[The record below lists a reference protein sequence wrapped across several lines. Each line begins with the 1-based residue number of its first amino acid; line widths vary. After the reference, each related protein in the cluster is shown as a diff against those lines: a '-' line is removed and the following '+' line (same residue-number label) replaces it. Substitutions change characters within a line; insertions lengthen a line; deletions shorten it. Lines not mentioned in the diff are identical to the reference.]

1 LIRKNA
7 YFLAPFVIALMI
19 GAYLLLTNEK
29 GIFIL
34 YFAIERKSL
43 IDNVFMWITRFG
55 EIGVY
60 GVFALLFLLIRFRY
74 TLLIALLGFVN
85 LVLSLALKTYFACPR
100 PGHVYWMK
108 EYDGEISYIPGLDV
122 NVGTTSSFPSGH
134 TLSAFSLYFF
144 VALLLK
150 NKQWGLPLF
159 IIALLVGI
167 SRIVLTQHFLS
178 DVYAGA
184 ICGVLIAMAV
194 YALQRLIPISPDRLI
209 DKNLRYYI
217 GEKP

>member
-1 LIRKNA
+1 
-7 YFLAPFVIALMI
+7 MI
-19 GAYLLLTNEK
+19 GAYLLFTNEK

-108 EYDGEISYIPGLDV
+108 E
-122 NVGTTSSFPSGH
+122 
-134 TLSAFSLYFF
+134 
-144 VALLLK
+144 
-150 NKQWGLPLF
+150 
-159 IIALLVGI
+159 
-167 SRIVLTQHFLS
+167 
-178 DVYAGA
+178 
-184 ICGVLIAMAV
+184 
-194 YALQRLIPISPDRLI
+194 
-209 DKNLRYYI
+209 
-217 GEKP
+217 

>member
-1 LIRKNA
+1 
-7 YFLAPFVIALMI
+7 MI

-29 GIFIL
+29 GAFVL
-34 YFAIERKSL
+34 HFATERKAL
-43 IDNVFMWITRFG
+43 IDNVFVWITKLG
-55 EIGVY
+55 ETVVY
-60 GVFALLFLLIRFRY
+60 GIFALFFLLIRFRY

-108 EYDGEISYIPGLDV
+108 EYHGEISYIPGLDV
-122 NVGTTSSFPSGH
+122 NVGTASSFPSGH

-178 DVYAGA
+178 DVYVGA
-184 ICGVLIAMAV
+184 ICGVLIAIAL
-194 YALQRLIPISPDRLI
+194 YASQRLIPISPDRLI
-209 DKNLRYYI
+209 DRNLRYYV
-217 GEKP
+217 GKKP